1 MIQDTTALY
10 DNVIAI
16 LSYFA
21 YEIILFFRNITLSL
35 QSVLCSVWI
44 FHLVAIDCNDSLCAL
59 HKYKIH
65 TSFTS

>member
-1 MIQDTTALY
+1 MIIQDTTALY

-35 QSVLCSVWI
+35 LSKIMFRMDFSFGHHKVL
-44 FHLVAIDCNDSLCAL
+44 
-59 HKYKIH
+59 
-65 TSFTS
+65 